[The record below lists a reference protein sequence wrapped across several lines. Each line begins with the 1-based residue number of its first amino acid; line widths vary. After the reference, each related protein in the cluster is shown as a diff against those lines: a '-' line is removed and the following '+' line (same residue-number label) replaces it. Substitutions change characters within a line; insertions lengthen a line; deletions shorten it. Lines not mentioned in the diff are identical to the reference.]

1 MKKISINKLLKC
13 IGILCGTAM
22 LLGLNSCSS
31 EKDPEAVV
39 NLLPVQKKRSGDG
52 IWSMAD
58 NKGNIVYDNAFDGK
72 PTLAVNGFFSVRMN
86 NRYSTL
92 YKIGENGPEVV
103 NGCGHLEDVGKMQ
116 DGLIPVVRRGG
127 RIEVV
132 NESGETQFDLS
143 PVDGVEIKEC
153 DKSFSS
159 GMLLVKTKERKYGF
173 VDKKGNNVVPCI
185 YEYAS
190 RFSNGYA
197 IVSKKGSGY
206 SEWSLIDTSGDEVI
220 DLGESIY
227 GFDMLCGYIKGVK
240 DGKYVL
246 MDTDGD
252 EYKLPEGTC
261 NLLDMHDGLIIYNAG
276 RDGLTNLD
284 GDVLIEPSYYSL
296 QFAPNGDLIGKK
308 VYGSSE
314 IDILD
319 TKGNVK
325 QTLDFK
331 EIEVIPGFGCLVKNK
346 NSCAILDE
354 NFKEAGEEEL
364 RNYSIVEPYSMIR
377 SDYKGY

>member
-1 MKKISINKLLKC
+1 
-13 IGILCGTAM
+13 
-22 LLGLNSCSS
+22 
-31 EKDPEAVV
+31 
-39 NLLPVQKKRSGDG
+39 
-52 IWSMAD
+52 
-58 NKGNIVYDNAFDGK
+58 
-72 PTLAVNGFFSVRMN
+72 
-86 NRYSTL
+86 
-92 YKIGENGPEVV
+92 
-103 NGCGHLEDVGKMQ
+103 
-116 DGLIPVVRRGG
+116 
-127 RIEVV
+127 
-132 NESGETQFDLS
+132 
-143 PVDGVEIKEC
+143 
-153 DKSFSS
+153 
-159 GMLLVKTKERKYGF
+159 MLLVKTKERKYGF

-346 NSCAILDE
+346 NSYAILDE